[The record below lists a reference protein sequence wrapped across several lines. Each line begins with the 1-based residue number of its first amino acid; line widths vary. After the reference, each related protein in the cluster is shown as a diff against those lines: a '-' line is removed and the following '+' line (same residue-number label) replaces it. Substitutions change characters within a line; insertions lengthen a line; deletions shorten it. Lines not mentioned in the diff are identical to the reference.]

1 MNEPEK
7 PLDVREA
14 AAYLKLKVSSVYNLV
29 FYGKLPAYKPGGKRL
44 YFKPA
49 DLEKYAFSK
58 SVGNHSNRANEIL
71 NAPQRRGRK
80 LVEA

>member
-14 AAYLKLKVSSVYNLV
+14 AAYLKLKVATVYNLV
-29 FYGKLPAYKPGGKRL
+29 FYGKIPAYKPGGKRL

-58 SVGNHSNRANEIL
+58 SVGGHQERADDIL
-71 NAPQRRGRK
+71 NAAKRK
-80 LVEA
+80 KGKKVIA